1 MIGFKLSLRLK
12 TITASPFRSAVI
24 ILMRSQLPSKP
35 AINTTQ
41 QGDRCGGR
49 QTPQPRMAA
58 LRLTKQPEV
67 SFDKQT
73 FISAS

>member
-35 AINTTQ
+35 AITTTQ

-49 QTPQPRMAA
+49 
-58 LRLTKQPEV
+58 
-67 SFDKQT
+67 
-73 FISAS
+73 